1 MSRLEGKVALV
12 TGAGRGIDRGVV
24 LALAEEGA
32 AVAFLDLDASTAAET
47 AKLLEAT
54 GARTLA
60 LPLDVGQR
68 KNCEAAV
75 AHTVEAFGCLDILV
89 NDAAWTPAPD
99 PLLVDLDDATF
110 ARVLDASLWATFW
123 CMQAAHP
130 HLLIQGGG
138 SIVNFAG
145 ASGTP
150 GDETRGAYAAANEGI
165 RGLSRV
171 ASREWGPDGIRVNI
185 VCPFANPPGLL
196 DWAALDPEGH
206 QAAIAQI
213 PLGRVGDGHDEM
225 GRVVV
230 FLASEDAANVTGQTM
245 WVDGEG
251 GARGT
256 RTGDGLCAPRTR
268 GDS

>member
-1 MSRLEGKVALV
+1 VLKLEGKVALV
-12 TGAGRGIDRGVV
+12 TGAGRGIGRGVA

-32 AVAFLDLDASTAAET
+32 AVAVLDMDASTAADT
-47 AKLLEAT
+47 AKLLEAM

-89 NDAAWTPAPD
+89 NNAAWTPTPGR
-99 PLLVDLDDATF
+99 LLVDFDDATF
-110 ARVLDASLWATFW
+110 ARVLDSNLWATFW

-138 SIVNFAG
+138 SIVNFAS
-145 ASGTP
+145 ASGTR
-150 GDETRGAYAAANEGI
+150 GNETQGAYAAAKEGI

-185 VCPFANPPGLL
+185 VCPFANSPGML

-206 QAAIAQI
+206 EAAIAQI
-213 PLGRVGDGHDEM
+213 PLRRVGDCHDDI

-230 FLASEDAANVTGQTM
+230 FLASEDAAYLTGQTM
-245 WVDGEG
+245 WVDGG
-251 GARGT
+251 SGSVR
-256 RTGDGLCAPRTR
+256 
-268 GDS
+268 S